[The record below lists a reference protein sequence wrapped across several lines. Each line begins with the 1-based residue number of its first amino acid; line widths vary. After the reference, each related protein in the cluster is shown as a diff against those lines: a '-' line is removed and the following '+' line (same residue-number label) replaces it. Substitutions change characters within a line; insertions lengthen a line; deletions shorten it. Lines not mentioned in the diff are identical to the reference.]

1 MVVDNGSH
9 DGSLA
14 LLKRLR
20 ASDPRIHFVS
30 LSRNF
35 GHQGG
40 LVAGLESCRG
50 DVAITLDADL
60 QHPPELIPELLRL
73 WREGY
78 QVVNTRRR
86 DIGNVQGARGLV
98 NRAFYAA
105 MSHLSGIPLHERQSD
120 FRLLDRKALDALL
133 SLPEREKFL
142 RGLTY
147 WIGFRQ
153 TSLPYDVA
161 PRRAGRTKFNLSQLL
176 VFAVQGVTSFS
187 LVPLRLFVVVGIV
200 LAGLSL
206 LYGAYVLVYF
216 LAKPSFAPAGWASL
230 AIGVFFL
237 GGIQLIGIGVLGEYL
252 GRVLNEVRGRPVYL
266 VKETSREET

>member
-1 MVVDNGSH
+1 MHAADS
-9 DGSLA
+9 
-14 LLKRLR
+14 
-20 ASDPRIHFVS
+20 RIHFVS

-40 LVAGLESCRG
+40 LVAGLENCRG

-60 QHPPELIPELLRL
+60 QHPPALIPDMLRL
-73 WREGY
+73 WRDGY

-86 DIGNVQGARGLV
+86 EANSGRGARSLINWV
-98 NRAFYAA
+98 FYTI
-105 MSHLSGIPLHERQSD
+105 MSRLSGIPLNERQSD

-153 TSLPYDVA
+153 ESLPYDVA
-161 PRRAGRTKFNLSQLL
+161 PRHAGSTKFNLSQLL

-187 LVPLRLFVVVGIV
+187 LVPLRLFVLAGIV
-200 LAGLSL
+200 LAALSF
-206 LYGAYVLVYF
+206 LYGAYVLIYF
-216 LAKPSFAPAGWASL
+216 LVKPSFAPAGWASL
-230 AIGVFFL
+230 AVGVFFL

-266 VKETSREET
+266 VKEKSRDDVK